1 MSEANVVSVQLGSF
15 AKKTM
20 DLTGAMNTAN
30 QMLNSGRN
38 VLNRNNLNALSS
50 WESNPVGNLAKGINP
65 GTSPNRQ
72 IGIGGKIND
81 WGIR

>member
-1 MSEANVVSVQLGSF
+1 MVTLGNF
-15 AKKTM
+15 ARKTM
-20 DLTGAMNTAN
+20 DLTGAANTAT

-50 WESNPVGNLAKGINP
+50 WESNPVSNLYKGINP

-72 IGIGGKIND
+72 IGIGGRVND
-81 WGIR
+81 WGIN